1 MSIRIVSSRATLAE
15 RAARRHAV
23 DWRRRPRAQR
33 GPFLWVCPPLRKESP
48 TADDSSEITGL
59 LHAWHS
65 GDAAALERI
74 MPLVYAELQSIARR
88 YLKGETGGH
97 TLQTTALVHEAY
109 LRLVGSQADW
119 QDRRHFYAI
128 AATTMRR
135 ILVDHA
141 RAHRRVKR
149 HHGEAADVSLDA
161 IASPQDLDPI
171 DILALDDALTR
182 LAAEDPRKAQAIE
195 LHYFAGLSYAEM
207 AESLGVA
214 EATVHRDLRFARAW
228 LRDALGD
235 AR

>member
-1 MSIRIVSSRATLAE
+1 
-15 RAARRHAV
+15 
-23 DWRRRPRAQR
+23 
-33 GPFLWVCPPLRKESP
+33 
-48 TADDSSEITGL
+48 
-59 LHAWHS
+59 
-65 GDAAALERI
+65 
-74 MPLVYAELQSIARR
+74 MPLVYTELQSIARR
-88 YLKGETGGH
+88 YLKGEADGH

-109 LRLVGSQADW
+109 LRLVGTSAAL

-141 RAHRRVKR
+141 RTNRRLKR
-149 HHGEAADVSLDA
+149 HGEAADVSLDT
-161 IASPQDLDPI
+161 IASPESSDPI

-195 LHYFAGLSYAEM
+195 LHYFAGLSYAET
-207 AESLGVA
+207 AEALEIA

-235 AR
+235 SS